1 MKKLF
6 MTFFLILFIWTNIS
20 FSYSFENTNNLET
33 VNYLIKYT
41 DSKISDV
48 EQIIKK
54 YNLENDKKLKIKIQ
68 ELKNIKKILTLTKK
82 TWKYKLY
89 INKVIKE
96 LKDNNTSLKIYI
108 KQTLEI
114 QKEKVNNY
122 KIIYS
127 LKIKPIINKINEIV
141 IKIAWKLMIKEKINN
156 KDKQIINLLYQIKL
170 KLDKLDNLTKINF
183 NTKKELQNYIISTFN
198 QIKFHFNQIKDIV
211 RN

>member
-1 MKKLF
+1 